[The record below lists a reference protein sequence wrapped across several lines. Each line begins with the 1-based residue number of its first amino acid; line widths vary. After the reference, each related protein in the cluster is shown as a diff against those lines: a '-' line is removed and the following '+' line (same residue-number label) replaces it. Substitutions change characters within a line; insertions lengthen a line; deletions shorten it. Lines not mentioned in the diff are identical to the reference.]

1 LINFVERKDQKERLR
16 PMRKKIL
23 SKLSKIEK
31 EEDVKILYAVESG
44 SRAWGFPSKD
54 SDYDVRFIYLR
65 PVEWYLSIDKR
76 RDVLEYPINNKLDI
90 SGWDLKKALY
100 LFKKSN
106 PALIE
111 WLSSSIVYFERYSAI
126 NKLRELNDKYFS
138 IKSSIYHYLN
148 MARGNYKDY
157 LQKDEVKIKKYF
169 YVLRPIL
176 ACKWLEANKTVAPM
190 DFEELLDS
198 QISDMELHNEIKK
211 LLKKKRAGEEL
222 DIEAKIDII
231 NEFIEGEIAYYEEYA
246 KNAEDIKSVSYKEL
260 NKLFRDTLGEVYGV
274 I

>member
-1 LINFVERKDQKERLR
+1 
-16 PMRKKIL
+16 MRTEIL
-23 SKLSKIEK
+23 SELNKMEK
-31 EEDVKILYAVESG
+31 EEEVKILYAVESG

-65 PVEWYLSIDKR
+65 PVEWYLSIDKK

-111 WLSSSIVYFERYSAI
+111 WLFSAIVYIERYSAI
-126 NKLRELNDKYFS
+126 NRLRELNDKYFS

-157 LQKDEVKIKKYF
+157 LQGDEVKIKKYF
-169 YVLRPIL
+169 YVLRPVL
-176 ACKWLEANKTVAPM
+176 ACKWLEANKTAVPM
-190 DFEELLDS
+190 NFEELLDS
-198 QISDMELHNEIKK
+198 QVSDMHLYKEIKE
-211 LLKKKRAGEEL
+211 LLKRKRAGEEL
-222 DIEAKIDII
+222 DIEPKIDII
-231 NEFIEGEIAYYEEYA
+231 NNFIEEEFAYYEEYA
-246 KNAEDIKSVSYKEL
+246 RGIEDIDSVSYEEL
-260 NKLFRDTLGEVYGV
+260 NKLFRNTLDKVFGV

>member
-1 LINFVERKDQKERLR
+1 
-16 PMRKKIL
+16 
-23 SKLSKIEK
+23 
-31 EEDVKILYAVESG
+31 
-44 SRAWGFPSKD
+44 
-54 SDYDVRFIYLR
+54 
-65 PVEWYLSIDKR
+65 
-76 RDVLEYPINNKLDI
+76 
-90 SGWDLKKALY
+90 
-100 LFKKSN
+100 
-106 PALIE
+106 
-111 WLSSSIVYFERYSAI
+111 
-126 NKLRELNDKYFS
+126 
-138 IKSSIYHYLN
+138 